1 MEFTIDITAKEA
13 RAFRSIAKEQGTTA
27 SDLMYLLIRRFVK
40 EHIDGKYRALFNQ
53 MTYTELEKKFGSI
66 ESLFPE

>member
-40 EHIDGKYRALFNQ
+40 EHIDGKYRKLFNQ
-53 MTYTELEKKFGSI
+53 MTYNQLEETFGSI